1 MIKRRATRLSDD
13 AAIAMPLD
21 LEAPAHVQPAIAV
34 INGAARKSA
43 PVGYWL
49 VLGLITFLGLN
60 AVIKI
65 EATGTRLFLV
75 VMVIGLALG
84 AASFVEHLLRDYV
97 PIEVQPNGEPTDIW
111 PRWYS
116 QLSDPIVYRQSDRAP
131 YSYVVLP
138 RSG

>member
-1 MIKRRATRLSDD
+1 M
-13 AAIAMPLD
+13 
-21 LEAPAHVQPAIAV
+21 
-34 INGAARKSA
+34 
-43 PVGYWL
+43 
-49 VLGLITFLGLN
+49 FFGLN

-75 VMVIGLALG
+75 VMVIGFALG

-97 PIEVQPNGEPTDIW
+97 PIEVQPNGKPTDIW

-116 QLSDPIVYRQSDRAP
+116 QLSDPIVYRL
-131 YSYVVLP
+131 VLP

>member
-1 MIKRRATRLSDD
+1 MR
-13 AAIAMPLD
+13 
-21 LEAPAHVQPAIAV
+21 
-34 INGAARKSA
+34 NGALTVARGWGNIARKA
-43 PVGYWL
+43 AGPAGYWL

-75 VMVIGLALG
+75 VVIFGVAFG
-84 AASFVEHLLRDYV
+84 AASLLEHLLRDRV
-97 PIEVQPNGEPTDIW
+97 PTDIQPNGDPTDIW

-116 QLSDPIVYRQSDRAP
+116 QSSEPIVYRRSDHVP

-138 RSG
+138 RPS